1 MTQPETMPPG
11 REPSTLRHV
20 IRGTIG
26 AVIAASAGLAAV
38 VIVGL
43 LAWNAVGGPSGA
55 IIAAAVGAVL
65 GMVMRRFGDWP
76 VRSLAGAVGG
86 AVAGFFAVTVAEQ
99 SPPGSAEWAIK
110 RQTTRGSIWYSPGR
124 HGNVPFSF
132 DDRARLQG
140 PSRELIVRAPA
151 PCPGA

>member
-1 MTQPETMPPG
+1 MAMTEPETEPPG

-26 AVIAASAGLAAV
+26 AVIAAIAGLAAV

-43 LAWNAVGGPSGA
+43 LAWSAVRGPSGA

-65 GMVMRRFGDWP
+65 GVVIRGFGDWP

-86 AVAGFFAVTVAEQ
+86 AVAGFFAVAAAEQ
-99 SPPGSAEWAIK
+99 SPPGSAAWAINGGLLGAVFGIPVAAGVAIAGGIIAALV
-110 RQTTRGSIWYSPGR
+110 RP
-124 HGNVPFSF
+124 
-132 DDRARLQG
+132 RA
-140 PSRELIVRAPA
+140 
-151 PCPGA
+151 